1 MTGFPKFFIFLSV
14 TAALFLLVSP
24 DLPEFVFTTAKVV
37 LFFSV
42 VSIIVIFITNPYSFG
57 LFSKKVAKISK
68 NIYRMIFDRDMYLI
82 DKEFEEDEDVL
93 DITQMNMNDLLKN
106 INNYVKNPA
115 PLTLA
120 GKDMVNQHLKMDME
134 KMQILQANLS
144 QLKDTSFEMSETK
157 ASVLFD
163 PEMTE
168 YFMKNND
175 AMFAQNLEMKEAE
188 HTSKIKEIEA
198 ESEQK
203 QLEVEQSKLE
213 LEKEQ
218 AEIDRRLQ
226 EVEYQKQEVA
236 AKRAEIE
243 RYVEETREYLDIDK
257 HIDLIRSY
265 ADMQLQ
271 QARTIREIDLAEFF
285 KQFVAEANFK
295 DMPEHLKTYLLQV
308 IINPRGQAKEV
319 NDFELI
325 EEIKDFNIKE
335 LKRKERM
342 GEYDVDMKRNA
353 RDRDKSQTEVDKQHS
368 KEIINELK
376 SALKDKNRKN

>member
-1 MTGFPKFFIFLSV
+1 
-14 TAALFLLVSP
+14 
-24 DLPEFVFTTAKVV
+24 
-37 LFFSV
+37 
-42 VSIIVIFITNPYSFG
+42 
-57 LFSKKVAKISK
+57 
-68 NIYRMIFDRDMYLI
+68 MIFDRDMYLI